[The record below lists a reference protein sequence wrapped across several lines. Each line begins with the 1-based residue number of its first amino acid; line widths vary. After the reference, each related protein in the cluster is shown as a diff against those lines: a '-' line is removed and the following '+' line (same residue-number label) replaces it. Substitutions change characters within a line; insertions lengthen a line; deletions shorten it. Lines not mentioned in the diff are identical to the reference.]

1 MHFTHYMPGHTG
13 QTPMGARF
21 LRTMQIYS
29 INVTETKGFALE
41 WPLEVYGVV
50 AARDMVDYRRNLLF
64 LRTRDD
70 CQILTKEVRNGTFL
84 FFYFLLPAALLTS

>member
-1 MHFTHYMPGHTG
+1 MQFTHYMPGHTG
-13 QTPMGARF
+13 QTPMGPKF

-29 INVTETKGFALE
+29 INVTETEGFALE

-70 CQILTKEVRNGTFL
+70 CQILTKQVCMGIFL
-84 FFYFLLPAALLTS
+84 FFLLLFASLLVN